1 MVEYDEQEITYQI
14 YNGDCLKEMQRLED
28 DSVDMILC
36 DLPYNLTDAA
46 FDKHVID
53 LSAMWTQFKY
63 RQTIHRLRNRREI
76 FFNSTKENS
85 KGSGR

>member
-1 MVEYDEQEITYQI
+1 MEYKI
-14 YNGDCLKEMQRLED
+14 YNEDCLEGMKRLED
-28 DSVDMILC
+28 KSVDCIIS